1 MNDERIKCNRLQ
13 IMLTEGTSIRY
24 PLSFLWRLAVVPSSA
39 ERDIPQILG
48 NVLVA
53 ATSDVPVMQAVL
65 TLSANSCPSWL
76 LA

>member
-1 MNDERIKCNRLQ
+1 MAGMTPE
-13 IMLTEGTSIRY
+13 
-24 PLSFLWRLAVVPSSA
+24 LA
-39 ERDIPQILG
+39 IPWST
-48 NVLVA
+48 VYFFFA

>member
-1 MNDERIKCNRLQ
+1 MSGSWYEPAIQVGRSEICRS
-13 IMLTEGTSIRY
+13 MAGMTPE
-24 PLSFLWRLAVVPSSA
+24 LA
-39 ERDIPQILG
+39 IPWST
-48 NVLVA
+48 VYFFFA